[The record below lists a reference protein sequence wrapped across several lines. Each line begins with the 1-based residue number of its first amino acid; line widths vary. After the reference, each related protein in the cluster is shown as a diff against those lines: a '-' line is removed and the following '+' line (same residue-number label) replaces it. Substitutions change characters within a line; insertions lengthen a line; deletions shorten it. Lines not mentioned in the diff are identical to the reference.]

1 MKHLIFGAALT
12 VVAPLSATAQ
22 FLPAV
27 GTDAPRICPDQ
38 PARPDWIENIAPRE
52 AHKGQ
57 LVQMMYRAQG
67 MQAVA
72 ESGSCGCDTR
82 FPTWESSQEYYY
94 EHYSALERY
103 DTQQR
108 TAEYRR
114 TANDFSKIARPICEL
129 ENNW

>member
-1 MKHLIFGAALT
+1 MKRLIFVATLA

-22 FLPAV
+22 FLPTL
-27 GTDAPRICPDQ
+27 GSDAPRICPEQ
-38 PARPDWIENIAPRE
+38 PPRPDWIENIKPRE

-67 MQAVA
+67 MQAVT

-82 FPTWESSQEYYY
+82 FPSWDAAQEYYY
-94 EHYSALERY
+94 EHYARLERY

-114 TANDFSKIARPICEL
+114 TANDLGKIARPICEL